1 MALTLFA
8 PETNAMRLKDRVA
21 LITGAQRG
29 IGHAIA
35 TRFIAEGARVVLA
48 DVTDASAEADA
59 LCASGG
65 EACYVRAD
73 VSLESDVSEMVREA
87 EARFGNVDILVNNA
101 GIEFAR
107 TVLDTTVAEW
117 DRLMAVNLKGV
128 FLCSRAIIPAMQ
140 RRGRGVIINIASEL
154 GLVGEANVA
163 AYCASKGGVVMLTK
177 AMAIDHGR
185 SGIRVNCLCPGPVAT
200 QLLEDV
206 FTSSPDPDGLR
217 RSFEAAT
224 VLGRIGSP
232 DEVAGAAAFLASDDS
247 AFMSGANLVIDGG
260 WTAR

>member
-1 MALTLFA
+1 MTLPLLA
-8 PETNAMRLKDRVA
+8 RENDMRLKDRVA

-35 TRFIAEGARVVLA
+35 ARFVAEGAKVVLA
-48 DVTDASAEADA
+48 DVTDATAEADA

-73 VSLESDVSEMVREA
+73 VSLESDVSEMFRQA
-87 EARFGNVDILVNNA
+87 EARFGQVDILVNNA
-101 GIEFAR
+101 GIEFAK

-128 FLCSRAIIPAMQ
+128 FLCSRAVIPSMQ
-140 RRGRGVIINIASEL
+140 MRGEGVIINIASEL

-177 AMAIDHGR
+177 AMAVDHGR

-206 FTSSPDPDGLR
+206 FTSSVDPAGLR

-224 VLGRIGSP
+224 VLGRIGTP
-232 DEVAGAAAFLASDDS
+232 GEVASAAAFLASDDS
-247 AFMSGANLVIDGG
+247 AFMSGANLVVDGG

>member
-1 MALTLFA
+1 
-8 PETNAMRLKDRVA
+8 
-21 LITGAQRG
+21 
-29 IGHAIA
+29 
-35 TRFIAEGARVVLA
+35 
-48 DVTDASAEADA
+48 
-59 LCASGG
+59 
-65 EACYVRAD
+65 
-73 VSLESDVSEMVREA
+73 MVRLA

-101 GIEFAR
+101 GVEFAK
-107 TVLDTTVAEW
+107 TVLDTTVEEW

-128 FLCSRAIIPAMQ
+128 FLCSKAIIPLMQ
-140 RRGRGVIINIASEL
+140 MRGQGVIINIASEL

-163 AYCASKGGVVMLTK
+163 AYSASKGGVVMLTK

-206 FTSSPDPDGLR
+206 FAGSPDPAGLR

-232 DEVAGAAAFLASDDS
+232 DEVAGAAAFLAGDDS
-247 AFMSGANLVIDGG
+247 TFMTGANLVIDGG